1 MNKTLKDRCLK
12 EVELL
17 KIVDHPNVVKFYD
30 SFIFEN
36 ELYIATEFADKGD
49 LRKYLKRRIMEKD
62 PLDELQVFDLIK
74 QISLGLNHLHE
85 KRVIHRDLK
94 PANILMFSEGKIKI
108 GDLGLGRELSDSSLS
123 AFSVVG
129 TPLYMSPE
137 LITKSGYDFRTDIWS
152 LGCITYELLNLKP
165 PFLVDKNIE
174 KLNSQILSA
183 DYQKLSN
190 NTFSNEVRNLVDK
203 MLQVKA
209 NDRIPIS
216 QIISNIESILDTI
229 ESKTRIDPFIVMEDI
244 LEKLKLLDYEN
255 NYCKKFKKE
264 TFTKY
269 TFSCNVFGKPNTPGV
284 LSFDNKNSGMNNFP
298 QFKAFYD
305 ICKWLIYIIENRIK
319 LSNLYL
325 EEISNNIFDNK
336 TKLTIDELLKVLI
349 EKLKELGIKLL
360 DNAKLTNGFGE
371 GVCLIITQ
379 LIDKILINQNFEFK
393 QPNFK
398 NLEKSKKKNMSS
410 KEKIQNKTENFKSSQ
425 INIPLVETIL
435 TLNDEIKI
443 NDRSKVTSQSS
454 NLTKDTNYSD
464 KNTKLDE
471 EIDNFLSNNIYEHI
485 STNFTNKQQLANLSE
500 NFLSKTVKEN
510 LNNLLIFEDESIKQL
525 KKYENLLNS
534 QSQNELIYNGY
545 NSDYLKLIGTVESI
559 KNKNLINEKLNIR
572 VDDLIESK
580 NMLEDKI
587 KKLKSNK
594 IIADSFSDVDVDK
607 MKKAILEITKMIKNI
622 NLSSSLKS
630 NYILSNYICY
640 ENNKKYIN
648 DEKTDEEGLYD
659 EIT

>member
-17 KIVDHPNVVKFYD
+17 KVVDHPNVVKFYD

-85 KRVIHRDLK
+85 KRIIHRDLK

-152 LGCITYELLNLKP
+152 LGCITYELLHLKP

-336 TKLTIDELLKVLI
+336 TKLTIDELLKNLI

-410 KEKIQNKTENFKSSQ
+410 KEKNQNKTDNFKSSQ

-464 KNTKLDE
+464 KNTKLDD
-471 EIDNFLSNNIYEHI
+471 EIDNFLSNKIYEQI
-485 STNFTNKQQLANLSE
+485 SVDSTNKQKLVNLSE
-500 NFLSKTVKEN
+500 NFSSKTIKEN
-510 LNNLLIFEDESIKQL
+510 LYNLLIYDDDSLKQL
-525 KKYENLLNS
+525 KKYENLFNS
-534 QSQNELIYNGY
+534 QSKNELIYNGY
-545 NSDYLKLIGTVESI
+545 NSDYSKLIGIVDSI
-559 KNKNLINEKLNIR
+559 KDKNLIREKLTNR

-580 NMLEDKI
+580 NILEDKI
-587 KKLKSNK
+587 KKYKSNK
-594 IIADSFSDVDVDK
+594 IIMDSFSDADADK
-607 MKKAILEITKMIKNI
+607 MKNAILEISKMIKNI

-648 DEKTDEEGLYD
+648 DETDEEGLYD